1 MMVDSMGV
9 KAIIPFK
16 KEGAK
21 SRLGDFLSENERE
34 ELAISMLKDVL
45 AALSESKIEEVEI
58 ISTSSLDG
66 DGLAKEAQ
74 LNGALDLTSTLK
86 VDVRE
91 DERGLNEV
99 LNEAITEEK
108 EPVLIIMA
116 DVPLTTPENINKI
129 LEHVEEV
136 VIVPGRK
143 GGTNALFLRKPYAF
157 SVSYY
162 GLSFS
167 AHIETAKRRNL
178 SHVVYDS
185 FFISADIDEV
195 EDLIELL
202 IHGNGFSADYLR
214 RIGVFLNVDKN
225 SKSRAVVG
233 R

>member
-1 MMVDSMGV
+1 MDV

-21 SRLGDFLSENERE
+21 SRLGAFLTENERE

-45 AALSESKIEEVEI
+45 VALSESKIEEVEI
-58 ISTSSLDG
+58 ISTSSWAG
-66 DGLAKEAQ
+66 IVKEAQ

-86 VDVRE
+86 VNVRV

-108 EPVLIIMA
+108 EPALIIMA
-116 DVPLTTPENINKI
+116 DVPLTTPESINEI
-129 LEHVEEV
+129 LEHEEEV

-143 GGTNALFLRKPYAF
+143 GGTNALFLRRPYAF
-157 SVSYY
+157 AVAYY

-167 AHIETAKRRNL
+167 THIETAKRGNL
-178 SHVVYDS
+178 SHAVYDS
-185 FFISADIDEV
+185 FFISVDIDEV

-202 IHGNGFSADYLR
+202 IHGNGFSSDYLR

-225 SKSRAVVG
+225 SKSRAVVD
-233 R
+233 RK